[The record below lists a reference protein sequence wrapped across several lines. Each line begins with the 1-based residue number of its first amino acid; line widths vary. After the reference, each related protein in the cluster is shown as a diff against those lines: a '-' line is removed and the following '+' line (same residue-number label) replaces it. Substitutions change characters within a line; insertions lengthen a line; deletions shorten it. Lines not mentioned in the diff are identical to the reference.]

1 MPEKYR
7 DEIEEILKKAGEVAP
22 PSSPGE
28 PEGRPKDRPREVR
41 QVRRAPAERRGVNP
55 RWPSITPGKMLL
67 AGLILF
73 VVAALLGL
81 GPLIW
86 VGLGLLVVAYLLFF
100 ITPRS
105 IYYEKR
111 WRGRSVDDGSSTA
124 WDRFRQWLKR

>member
-7 DEIEEILKKAGEVAP
+7 DEIEEILKKAGEAALRR
-22 PSSPGE
+22 SPGE
-28 PEGRPKDRPREVR
+28 PEGCPEDRPRKVR
-41 QVRRAPAERRGVNP
+41 PASPERRSVNP
-55 RWPSITPGKMLL
+55 RWPSVTPGKMLL

-111 WRGRSVDDGSSTA
+111 WRGRSVDDGSPTA
-124 WDRFRQWLKR
+124 WDRFRRWLRR